1 MKFRGNGKL
10 LITGEYVVLD
20 GTEAFALPTKYGQE
34 LKVNETNNEF
44 LSWKSFDEQNT
55 KWLDVN
61 FSFENNILIPDQ
73 RNAFTER
80 LSQILNTCLQLNKDC
95 INSLQNKSIETYL
108 DFNRNW
114 GLGTSST
121 LIYTLSEWLKI
132 NPYELLEAT
141 FGGSGYDIACA
152 SVNSPLVY
160 QIKDSEKISQNIS
173 FENNFKENLYFI
185 FLNQKMNSR
194 EGIKHYKTN
203 FKKDTLV
210 INRISELTNDLI
222 KCTNL
227 SEFNTIIEEHEKII
241 GEITNQTPIQ
251 QKLFSDYEYGNIKSL
266 GAWGGDF
273 ILATS
278 KTNPTEYFK
287 EKGYNTILK
296 YSEIII

>member
-20 GTEAFALPTKYGQE
+20 GAEAFALPTKYGQE
-34 LKVNETNNEF
+34 LRVSETNDVF
-44 LSWKSFDEQNT
+44 LSWKSFDEKNT

-61 FSFENNILIPDQ
+61 FSFENNLLVADQ
-73 RNAFTER
+73 KNEITER
-80 LSQILNTCLQLNKDC
+80 LSQILNTCLTLNKDC
-95 INSLQNKSIETYL
+95 ISSLQNKSIETYL

-132 NPYELLEAT
+132 NPYKLLEVT

-160 QIKDSEKISQNIS
+160 QIKDSEKLSKNVS
-173 FENNFKENLYFI
+173 FENTFKDNLYFI
-185 FLNQKMNSR
+185 FLNEKMNSR

-203 FKKDTLV
+203 FKKDPLI
-210 INRISELTNDLI
+210 INKISELTNELI
-222 KCTNL
+222 KCKNL
-227 SEFNTIIEEHEKII
+227 SKFNTIIEEHESII

-251 QKLFSDYEYGNIKSL
+251 KKLFSDYEHGNIKSL

-287 EKGYNTILK
+287 NKGYNTILK
-296 YSEIII
+296 YSEIIK